1 MYEYGLYVLYFDYS
15 SDTGNNQQHVYC
27 LPVSNKLMMKNLVVS
42 ELLSIFAVL
51 FRAALLRASHFR
63 AGM

>member
-1 MYEYGLYVLYFDYS
+1 
-15 SDTGNNQQHVYC
+15 
-27 LPVSNKLMMKNLVVS
+27 MMKNLVVS